1 MNTEGRVIAAI
12 CTNQDMPTALVA
24 GIDDLFVSHRDV
36 WKELKGYYFKHRAM
50 PPVEEVNRK
59 FSGLDLEPV
68 ELPTAYLIDEL
79 REAYTQRELVKI
91 AKALGDDV
99 TNGSALLAL
108 EKLQQRTGELSKN
121 AQTARDLDVSD
132 YGAAREHLEQVAERA
147 KAMGGSVGIPT
158 GLKSIDSS
166 YFTGMA
172 GGHLI
177 VVIGWPAR
185 GKTWMMGY
193 LAIQAWQRGFKP
205 MLVSLEM
212 SPEVMRDR
220 LYTMMGD
227 GMFSMEEFSKGSV
240 DLDTFD
246 NWSGDYFSNKTP
258 FIIVSNEGVDEVTPA
273 HIQAKIDQHRPDMV
287 IVDYHQLMSDN
298 AKSKNPVESARNI
311 SKQLKSMAIRNN
323 IPIVDVVSATMDNV
337 TDQKAPPMLSQVSW
351 SKQIEYDA
359 DHAMAVHRM
368 DEERNDDKVT
378 IEVVCRKNRHG
389 LLYDFFIE
397 ADLGR
402 GIITETFD

>member
-1 MNTEGRVIAAI
+1 MNAEGRLIAGI
-12 CTNQDMPTALVA
+12 CTTQEMPQALTSGV
-24 GIDDLFVSHRDV
+24 DDLFVSHRDV
-36 WKELKGYYFKHRAM
+36 WKELKNYYFKHRAM
-50 PPVEEVNRK
+50 PPVSEVNKK
-59 FSGLDLEPV
+59 FPGLDLEEVTLPV
-68 ELPTAYLIDEL
+68 GYLIDEL
-79 REAYTQRELVKI
+79 RESFTQRELVKI
-91 AKALGDDV
+91 AKQLGDDV

-108 EKLQQRTGELSKN
+108 DKLQQRAGSLAKN
-121 AQTARDLDVSD
+121 AHTARDIDVSD
-132 YGAAREHLEQVAERA
+132 FMAQREHIEVVRERA
-147 KAMGGSVGIPT
+147 AAMGGTVGIPT
-158 GLKSIDSS
+158 GLKSIDTS

-177 VVIGWPAR
+177 TVIGWPGR

-205 MLVSLEM
+205 MIVSLEM

-220 LYTMMGD
+220 LYTMMGS
-227 GMFSMEEFSKGSV
+227 GMFSMEEFSRGEIN
-240 DLDTFD
+240 LDTFD
-246 NWSGDYFSNKTP
+246 EWSGDYFANKTP
-258 FIIVSNEGVDEVTPA
+258 FIVVSNEGVDEVTPS
-273 HIQAKIDQHRPDMV
+273 HVQAKVDQHRPDLV
-287 IVDYHQLMSDN
+287 IIDYHQLMSDN

-323 IPIVDVVSATMDNV
+323 IPVVDVVSATMDNV
-337 TDQKAPPMLSQVSW
+337 SDQNGPPMLSQVAW

-359 DHAMAVHRM
+359 DHAMAIHRM
-368 DEERNDDKVT
+368 DEEREDDRVT

-397 ADLGR
+397 ADLGH